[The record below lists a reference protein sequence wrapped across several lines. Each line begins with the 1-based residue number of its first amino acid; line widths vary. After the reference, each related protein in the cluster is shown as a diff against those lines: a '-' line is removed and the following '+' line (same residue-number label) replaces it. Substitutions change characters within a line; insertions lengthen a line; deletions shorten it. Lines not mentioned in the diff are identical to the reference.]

1 MSPLE
6 LAPYARASL
15 RQGRVTQL
23 AIAAILG
30 ALGGLVLAILT
41 AVTIAGAA
49 GPDDGI
55 PIIALITALVTLLP
69 MALLLWKG
77 LPHESRHVLVR
88 VLEQHPEKV
97 RSVSFSYQQTPT
109 GALRVAS
116 VLLTDRTTWS
126 FPVPD
131 EEQLARAPRRVARA
145 GRAMTSFTGDFVPLP
160 TAWTG
165 LEGPGTIEVTE
176 AALVIGGRRAR
187 TTIATVIAVLL
198 ASSGGFGG
206 LLFFVW
212 ADFEWMDDPRLPAVL
227 VIALA
232 VGLYVGAKELL
243 VRALPRAQLRLAIPW
258 AHVQDVRLAGAVVDV
273 QTIDPGLVGLSRFR
287 TDRAEVLVQQCRS

>member
-1 MSPLE
+1 
-6 LAPYARASL
+6 
-15 RQGRVTQL
+15 
-23 AIAAILG
+23 
-30 ALGGLVLAILT
+30 
-41 AVTIAGAA
+41 
-49 GPDDGI
+49 
-55 PIIALITALVTLLP
+55 
-69 MALLLWKG
+69 
-77 LPHESRHVLVR
+77 
-88 VLEQHPEKV
+88 
-97 RSVSFSYQQTPT
+97 
-109 GALRVAS
+109 
-116 VLLTDRTTWS
+116 
-126 FPVPD
+126 
-131 EEQLARAPRRVARA
+131 
-145 GRAMTSFTGDFVPLP
+145 MTSFTGDFVPLP
-160 TAWTG
+160 SAWTG
-165 LEGPGTIEVTE
+165 LEGQGTIEVTE

-187 TTIATVIAVLL
+187 TTIATVLAVLL

-258 AHVQDVRLAGAVVDV
+258 VQDVRLSGALVDV